1 MGLNGIILSPPIPRA
16 ASSAKKKS
24 ETTQSHVKHK
34 DSLSKIQLSSSQST
48 NRKII
53 DIYIYIYNR
62 IFFLISEL
70 GESFLQSKSFLRAT
84 LDGHFLGPVS
94 PRHRHNFTT
103 SRRETFEPL
112 RAENQLISFHILSW
126 PLWPLMIS
134 YDLLWPMTFYDV
146 FWFCFIMF
154 YQSRCLPFLHST
166 LS

>member
-53 DIYIYIYNR
+53 DIYIYNR

>member
-1 MGLNGIILSPPIPRA
+1 MGLKGIILSPPIPRA

-53 DIYIYIYNR
+53 DIYIYNR